1 MTHFAPIRF
10 YKQTMLPH
18 KSLYTQQFLHA
29 DILTQRGL
37 LTKKLFTQTPLHTEV
52 FTQRRTYLHTDAVY
66 KDVFALTKKRR
77 IGVFAHK
84 NLFHRETFAQN
95 SFNACF
101 LHKKHLTKRNLYTQT
116 AHKKITNRLFCA
128 QQFTQKQFYTAF
140 FLRTETFTQK
150 NIFTTV
156 FTDRRFL
163 HRKFS
168 AQKTYDRRFYAPH
181 FLHTDAFTHRC
192 PYTATNCTQKLVHT
206 ARVYTTN
213 FYTERLCFPFLIT
226 YLSCSPSQFFLHLF
240 KQMLTSEKPKTVK
253 IVDEYNYIT
262 H

>member
-1 MTHFAPIRF
+1 
-10 YKQTMLPH
+10 MLPH
-18 KSLYTQQFLHA
+18 RSLYTQQFLHA

-95 SFNACF
+95 SFNTCF

-116 AHKKITNRLFCA
+116 AHKKNYKPTFLYATIYPKTILHSIFLAHGNLYA
-128 QQFTQKQFYTAF
+128 EKHIHNSFY
-140 FLRTETFTQK
+140 RQ
-150 NIFTTV
+150 TV
-156 FTDRRFL
+156 FT

-192 PYTATNCTQKLVHT
+192 LYTATNYTQKLVHT
-206 ARVYTTN
+206 ARVYTQPIFTQRG
-213 FYTERLCFPFLIT
+213 FA
-226 YLSCSPSQFFLHLF
+226 SPSWSPTFRVPPLNFFCICSNKCWRPRNRKLSKSL
-240 KQMLTSEKPKTVK
+240 M
-253 IVDEYNYIT
+253 NIT
-262 H
+262 I

>member
-1 MTHFAPIRF
+1 
-10 YKQTMLPH
+10 MLPH
-18 KSLYTQQFLHA
+18 RSLYTQQFLHA

-84 NLFHRETFAQN
+84 NLLETFAQN
-95 SFNACF
+95 SFNTCF

-116 AHKKITNRLFCA
+116 AHKKITNRLFCT

-156 FTDRRFL
+156 FIDRRFL
-163 HRKFS
+163 HTENFPHRKPTTEGF
-168 AQKTYDRRFYAPH
+168 THHIFYIQTL
-181 FLHTDAFTHRC
+181 LHTDVFTQPQITHRNLCTQHAFTH
-192 PYTATNCTQKLVHT
+192 NQ
-206 ARVYTTN
+206 
-213 FYTERLCFPFLIT
+213 
-226 YLSCSPSQFFLHLF
+226 FLHREALLPLLDHLPF
-240 KQMLTSEKPKTVK
+240 VFPLSIFFAFVQTNADVRETENCQNRWW
-253 IVDEYNYIT
+253 I
-262 H
+262 